1 MAKQLIFIAAGSAFG
16 GVLRFLISKWMN
28 TAMTSAFPY
37 GTLAVNLAGCLL
49 IGLFYGVGL
58 KHPSTSPTVMLFLTT
73 GFCGGFTTFSAFGYE
88 NLQLLKN
95 GAFGLAATY
104 IAVSVIGGLVLTF
117 LGFQIIK
124 SL

>member
-1 MAKQLIFIAAGSAFG
+1 MGKQLIFIAVGSAFG

-28 TAMTSAFPY
+28 PAMTSAFPY
-37 GTLAVNLAGCLL
+37 GTLAVNLAGCFL
-49 IGLFYGVGL
+49 IGLFYGIGL
-58 KHPSTSPTVMLFLTT
+58 KHPSSSPALLLFLTT
-73 GFCGGFTTFSAFGYE
+73 GFCGGFTTFSAFSYE

-104 IAVSVIGGLVLTF
+104 IVASVIGGLIFTF

>member
-1 MAKQLIFIAAGSAFG
+1 MGKQLIFIAVGSAFG

-28 TAMTSAFPY
+28 ATMTSAFPY
-37 GTLAVNLAGCLL
+37 GTLVVNLAGCFL
-49 IGLFYGVGL
+49 IGLFYGIGL
-58 KHPSTSPTVMLFLTT
+58 KHPSSSPTLLLFLTT
-73 GFCGGFTTFSAFGYE
+73 GFCGGFTTFSAFSYE

-95 GAFGLAATY
+95 GAFGLAAIY
-104 IAVSVIGGLVLTF
+104 IAVSVIGGLALSF

>member
-1 MAKQLIFIAAGSAFG
+1 MGKQLIFIAVGSAFG
-16 GVLRFLISKWMN
+16 GVLRFLISKWMT

-37 GTLAVNLAGCLL
+37 GTLVVNLAGCFL
-49 IGLFYGVGL
+49 IGLFYGIGV
-58 KHPSTSPTVMLFLTT
+58 KHLTSSPTLLLFLTT

-95 GAFGLAATY
+95 GAFGLAAVY
-104 IAVSVIGGLVLTF
+104 IAVSVIGGLALTF